1 MQLPFLWAMPRPF
14 YLFSTDFVR
23 LLKDSGIL
31 SFHFSNSEPSLPKEV
46 EKKYIQDNLILVKK
60 V

>member
-1 MQLPFLWAMPRPF
+1 MPRPF

-46 EKKYIQDNLILVKK
+46 EKKYVQDNLILVKK